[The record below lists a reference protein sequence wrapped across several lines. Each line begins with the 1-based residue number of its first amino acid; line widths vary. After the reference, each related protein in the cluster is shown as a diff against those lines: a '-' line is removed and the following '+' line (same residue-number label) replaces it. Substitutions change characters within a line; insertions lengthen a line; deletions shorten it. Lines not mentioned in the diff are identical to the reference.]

1 MEAAEHLTEDRAR
14 EHTAVRNASCRD
26 DVENGRGRDSAERQ
40 QSARPDRRRHYS
52 DVPQR
57 EHPVIIISAVMSQ
70 AASARAGVQW
80 NAWNAAAFAQAHAA
94 GRPILLSITTAWSA
108 GCREMDR
115 TTYADPGLISEIHE
129 HFVPIRVDADE
140 RPDLA
145 ERYELGGVPTTAFLS
160 PSGQLLGG
168 GTFVDAE
175 RLRSVLKRVAP
186 AVVHSVAAH
195 VPARAGAATGDTIPS
210 DSDLEDTVWAL
221 YDAQHGGFGDVPKFP
236 HIAPVRLAL
245 VLHADR
251 GDTRMLERATRTLDA
266 MGWGALFDVESGGFY
281 RCAGAADW
289 TEPQRELLLTVNTSL
304 LDLYLDAAE
313 QTSVHRYYTRAA
325 EITAF
330 IETRLRRHDGAWRV
344 SADVHASRVL
354 TDVNAR
360 AASALLHAARVLD
373 DAALGARAIEGLEH
387 ALLASYKPGDGV
399 AHHAGGVRGL
409 LTDHVAMMTATL
421 DAWDETGNIVYRM
434 MAEEL
439 ARVSLRQ
446 LWDDHGGGFFDRA
459 PSQFV
464 DEPAAAAEMLKPFA
478 LNCEAAT
485 ALRRL
490 AAATD
495 DVTFA
500 SRARDTLLAIASS
513 AERQG
518 PDAAYLLLARRAVLG

>member
-1 MEAAEHLTEDRAR
+1 
-14 EHTAVRNASCRD
+14 
-26 DVENGRGRDSAERQ
+26 
-40 QSARPDRRRHYS
+40 
-52 DVPQR
+52 
-57 EHPVIIISAVMSQ
+57 
-70 AASARAGVQW
+70 
-80 NAWNAAAFAQAHAA
+80 
-94 GRPILLSITTAWSA
+94 
-108 GCREMDR
+108 MDR
-115 TTYADPGLISEIHE
+115 TTYANPGLISEIHE
-129 HFVPIRVDADE
+129 RFVPIRIDADE

-175 RLRSVLKRVAP
+175 RLRSVLGLVAP
-186 AVVHSVAAH
+186 AMTQSVAAH
-195 VPARAGAATGDTIPS
+195 GPARAGAPTRDAIPS
-210 DSDLEDTVWAL
+210 DSHLEDAVWAM
-221 YDAQHGGFGDVPKFP
+221 YDAQHGGFGSVPKFP
-236 HIAPVRLAL
+236 HVAPVRLAL
-245 VLHADR
+245 LRHADG
-251 GDTRMLERATRTLDA
+251 GDPRMLERATRTLDA

-289 TEPQRELLLTVNTSL
+289 TEPQRELLLTVNASL

-325 EITAF
+325 EIAAF
-330 IETRLRRHDGAWRV
+330 IETRFRRHDGAWRV
-344 SADVHASRVL
+344 CADVHASRVL

-373 DAALGARAIEGLEH
+373 DATLGARAIEGLEH

-446 LWDDHGGGFFDRA
+446 LWDEHRGGFLDRA
-459 PSQFV
+459 PSRFA
-464 DEPAAAAEMLKPFA
+464 DEPSAAAERLTPFA

-490 AAATD
+490 ADAAGD
-495 DVTFA
+495 AAFA

-513 AERQG
+513 APMQG
-518 PDAAYLLLARRAVLG
+518 PDAAHWLLARRAVVG